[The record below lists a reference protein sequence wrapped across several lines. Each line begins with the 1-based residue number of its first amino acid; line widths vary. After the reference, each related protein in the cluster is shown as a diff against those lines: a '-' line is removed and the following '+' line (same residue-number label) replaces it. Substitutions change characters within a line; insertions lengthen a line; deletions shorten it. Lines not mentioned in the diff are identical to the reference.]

1 MDSATA
7 TYEQAT
13 CHYYTAGTCRSCTL
27 LGTPPGDR
35 IAAKE
40 RFVYTALQAHGVTP
54 AAKESIRIP
63 SNPWGSR
70 CKVKMSVTG
79 PCNNPIFGIVRS
91 DLSSEDLST
100 CPLTPPHIQATISTL
115 KELVSTYTLTPYDI
129 AARTGELKHV
139 IIVSNHDASQGIV
152 RFVLRSSESVPRIKK
167 LIATLT
173 MKHPWVTVVSCNV
186 QPIPA
191 AILEGP
197 EETILTEATSIEER
211 YNNIT
216 LTFSPQSFIQ
226 VTHEIAQSLYSRVAA
241 IAQEHSF
248 TNALDLFCGVG
259 GFSLSIAPHVSHVT
273 GVEVTPTAVTSAAT
287 AAKKLGL
294 TNTTFFAG
302 DVEEFLRS
310 GSFEKPDLIVA
321 NPPRRGLS
329 QGIRERLLSIA
340 PEVIVYSSCDP
351 TTFARDL
358 AHLTQGYTLERVAL
372 FDMFA
377 MSDHCEVLG
386 VLRRR

>member
-1 MDSATA
+1 
-7 TYEQAT
+7 
-13 CHYYTAGTCRSCTL
+13 
-27 LGTPPGDR
+27 
-35 IAAKE
+35 
-40 RFVYTALQAHGVTP
+40 
-54 AAKESIRIP
+54 
-63 SNPWGSR
+63 
-70 CKVKMSVTG
+70 MSVTG
-79 PCNNPIFGIVRS
+79 TCETPVFGIVRS

-100 CPLTPPHIQATISTL
+100 CPLTPVHIQKLIETL
-115 KELVSTYTLTPYDI
+115 KGLVSEFRLLPYDI
-129 AARTGELKHV
+129 SARTGELKHV
-139 IIVSNHDASQGIV
+139 IIVSNHDATQGIV
-152 RFVLRSSESVPRIKK
+152 RFILRSSESIPRIKK
-167 LIATLT
+167 LIAPLSH
-173 MKHPWVTVVSCNV
+173 KHPWVTVVSCNV

-211 YNNIT
+211 YNNIS

-226 VTHEIAQSLYSRVAA
+226 VTHEIAEALYGRVATFV
-241 IAQEHSF
+241 QEHSS

-287 AAKKLGL
+287 SAKRLGL
-294 TNTTFFAG
+294 TNTTFLAG
-302 DVEEFLRS
+302 DVEEFLRA

-329 QGIRERLLSIA
+329 QGIREHLLSIA
-340 PEVIVYSSCDP
+340 PDTIVYSSCDP

-358 AHLTQGYTLERVAL
+358 AHLTQGYTLDKVAL